1 MAELYQYL
9 YFLASDDE
17 VIGAVWEKIQGLYQL
32 SEGEIGPEKT
42 GPSVSRFASG
52 EGIFASLSVAG
63 HIATFELAFRKASSG
78 DLTALPGNTRESIEE
93 ELLDSIGESTLLI
106 DPEGEGEG
114 EGTPLPDGILP
125 GGSLS
130 VVPEK
135 RGEPRRFFIA
145 GLENGPLLDWIR
157 EKLVPL
163 DRLTHEMA
171 REIGFDEDQHETV
184 TGKIDEMNRQV
195 GGILNEKSKEL
206 SHLEEEVS
214 AISDIHAQ
222 MTNYNSLLGNIAH
235 RLRTEMPWFDRL
247 HSRAFEVQDTF
258 FQHRIRRR
266 AERLLDSLSLTQK
279 ELSRS
284 LENARAAVDVIKSRV
299 DLNRSRT
306 NLELQQQ
313 ISSMMRQNIHIQEEM
328 QLAGVAASLI
338 EFFVVLYYGLGV
350 WKTLA
355 GEELMHR
362 IHPALTLALISL
374 FSLSVVIGTHKTAKA
389 LKEKSTRPVLLWG
402 VIVLAMLG
410 ALVWVTG
417 LYAH

>member
-1 MAELYQYL
+1 MANLHYYL
-9 YFLASDDE
+9 YFLASDEE
-17 VIGAVWEKIQGLYQL
+17 VIGAVWEKIRGLHQL
-32 SEGEIGPEKT
+32 SDGEIDPEKT
-42 GPSVSRFASG
+42 GASVSRFGSG
-52 EGIFASLSVAG
+52 KGISASLSVAG
-63 HIATFELAFRKASSG
+63 HIATLELVFREASSG
-78 DLTALPGNTRESIEE
+78 DMTSQLGKTREAIEE

-106 DPEGEGEG
+106 DPEGEGKG
-114 EGTPLPDGILP
+114 EGIPLPDGILH

-145 GLENGPLLDWIR
+145 GTENGPLLDWVR

-171 REIGFDEDQHETV
+171 RELGFDEDQHETV
-184 TGKIDEMNRQV
+184 SGKMDEMNRQV

-235 RLRTEMPWFDRL
+235 RLRTGMPWFDRL
-247 HSRAFEVQDTF
+247 HSRAFGDQETF
-258 FQHRIRRR
+258 FQKRIRRR
-266 AERLLDSLSLTQK
+266 ADRLLDSLSLTQK
-279 ELSRS
+279 DLSRS

-328 QLAGVAASLI
+328 QVAGVAASLI

-355 GEELMHR
+355 GEELMHN
-362 IHPALTLALISL
+362 IPPGLTGTLISF

-389 LKEKSTRPVLLWG
+389 LKEKSTRPVLLWA

-410 ALVWVTG
+410 ALVWVTA

>member
-1 MAELYQYL
+1 MADLHYYL
-9 YFLASDDE
+9 YFLASDEE
-17 VIGAVWEKIQGLYQL
+17 VVGSVWEKIQGLYNL
-32 SEGEIGPEKT
+32 SDRETDPEKA
-42 GPSVSRFASG
+42 GASVSRFASA
-52 EGIFASLSVAG
+52 EGVFASLSVAG
-63 HIATFELAFRKASSG
+63 HIATFELIFKDASSG
-78 DLTALPGNTRESIEE
+78 DMTALLGTAREAVEE

-106 DPEGEGEG
+106 DPEGESKGEW
-114 EGTPLPDGILP
+114 TPLPDGLLP
-125 GGSLS
+125 GGSFS

-135 RGEPRRFFIA
+135 RGDPRRFFIK
-145 GLENGPLLDWIR
+145 GTENGVLLDWIR

-171 REIGFDEDQHETV
+171 RELGFDEDQHETV
-184 TGKIDEMNRQV
+184 SGKMDEMNRQV
-195 GGILNEKSKEL
+195 GGILNEKSKKL

-235 RLRTEMPWFDRL
+235 RLRSEMPWFDRL
-247 HSRAFEVQDTF
+247 HSRAFGVQDTF
-258 FQHRIRRR
+258 FQKGIRRR
-266 AERLLDSLSLTQK
+266 AERLLDSLSQTQK

-328 QLAGVAASLI
+328 QVAGVAASLI

-355 GEELMHR
+355 GEELMHN
-362 IHPALTLALISL
+362 IPPALTGALISL

-402 VIVLAMLG
+402 VIVLGMLG